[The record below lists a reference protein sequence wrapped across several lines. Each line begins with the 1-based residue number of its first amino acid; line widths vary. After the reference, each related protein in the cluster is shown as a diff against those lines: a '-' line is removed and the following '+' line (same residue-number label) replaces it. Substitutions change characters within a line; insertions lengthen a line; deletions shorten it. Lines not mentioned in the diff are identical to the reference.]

1 MGGMSSDPSR
11 VATRPNVGTL
21 PSIGRL
27 AGVAL
32 YCSAF
37 PLFVLGAL
45 AFTRFVDTGVVPR
58 YDAVLFLCVAYQIGM
73 LALRV
78 ETPREFATI
87 FLFHAMG
94 TALEMFKVNHGGWYY
109 PEPSWI
115 KVMGV
120 PLYSG
125 FMYASV
131 GSFIL
136 ACWKRVDVRVDR
148 FPAYPPVLVLVVA
161 VYANFFTNYWLLDAK
176 PVLLAV
182 AIVLFA
188 RTWISGALLTK
199 RLAVPLPLVFCVLGP
214 IVWCAENVGTWLGS
228 WEYPRQADGWVA
240 VPPDKLLSWTVL
252 VMVSFLVVALVQRE
266 TIQSGQKRAIGR

>member
-1 MGGMSSDPSR
+1 MSYDQSR
-11 VATRPNVGTL
+11 TGTRAIAGAL
-21 PSIGRL
+21 PAVNRL
-27 AGVAL
+27 AGDAL

-45 AFTRFVDTGVVPR
+45 AITKALDTGLVPR
-58 YDAVLFLCVAYQIGM
+58 YDAVLFLCIGYQIGM
-73 LALRV
+73 LVLRV

-136 ACWKRVDVRVDR
+136 ACWKRFDVRLER
-148 FPAYPPVLVLVVA
+148 FPAYPMVLVLVVA

-176 PVLLAV
+176 PVLLAA

-188 RTWISGALLTK
+188 RTRISGSLLVK
-199 RLAVPLPLVFCVLGP
+199 RLAVPLPLIFCVLGP

-252 VMVSFLVVALVQRE
+252 VMVSFLVVALVRRE
-266 TIQSGQKRAIGR
+266 TIQFRAKSST